1 MKHFDMNNIM
11 ANSQH
16 RFRKR
21 RSIVIPNW
29 VTIDGIATRMK
40 TGSQVDIT
48 LLDFAKILDKVP
60 HKHLL
65 CNLNHYRVNNKMNRW
80 IGSFL
85 ENIKQCVHPLTHQ
98 WSPESYKVLSVDR
111 YCLCLT
117 YMYMSCQKQQLHLRQ
132 NYSRM
137 TAYLPHNQQPDIQR
151 LTTER
156 PNFTRIM
163 GK

>member
-48 LLDFAKILDKVP
+48 LLDFPKILDKVP

-65 CNLNHYRVNNKMNRW
+65 YNLNHYRVNNKMNRW

-85 ENIKQCVHPLTHQ
+85 ENRKQCVHPLTHQ
-98 WSPESYKVLSVDR
+98 FVSGVLQGTLRGPLLSLSYIHVHVMPETTTSSETKLFADDSLFTAQSTTR
-111 YCLCLT
+111 HTTT
-117 YMYMSCQKQQLHLRQ
+117 YYRK
-132 NYSRM
+132 
-137 TAYLPHNQQPDIQR
+137 T
-151 LTTER
+151 
-156 PNFTRIM
+156 
-163 GK
+163 